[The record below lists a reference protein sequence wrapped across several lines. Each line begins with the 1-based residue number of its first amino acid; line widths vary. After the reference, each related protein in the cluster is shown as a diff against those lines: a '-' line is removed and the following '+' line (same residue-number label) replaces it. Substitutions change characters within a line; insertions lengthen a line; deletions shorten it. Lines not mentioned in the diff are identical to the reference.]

1 MRAGSGRGW
10 VTPLGYRRVSV
21 AGSRRHHLE
30 HRLVWERA
38 CGPVPPGRELH
49 HINGNKLDNRLEN
62 LQLVTRLE
70 HKRIHSGCILNG
82 DVWWK
87 QCHGCGVS
95 QPVDNYYR
103 KRDGIFQIC
112 KECAKRRAT
121 YYKQRR
127 RVRKMQ
133 EAAWRDAASQKA
145 VLEGDGRAF
154 AAIAAERK
162 GEAPEVGAPGACE
175 GKR

>member
-1 MRAGSGRGW
+1 MRAGSGHGW
-10 VTPLGYRRVSV
+10 VTPFGYRRVSIP
-21 AGSRRHHLE
+21 GTRRRQME

-38 CGPVPPGRELH
+38 HGPVPQGRELH

-82 DVWWK
+82 ETWWK

-95 QPVDNYYR
+95 HPIDNYYR
-103 KRDGIFQIC
+103 KPDGVMEIC

-121 YYKQRR
+121 FYKQRR

-133 EAAWRDAASQKA
+133 DAAWRDAASQKA
-145 VLEGDGRAF
+145 ILERQGRGF
-154 AAIAAERK
+154 YEVAEARM
-162 GEAPEVGAPGACE
+162 GEAPEVGSPGACE
-175 GKR
+175 RKR